1 MVSDLKLG
9 REEALS
15 ADLCLIARAEALQ
28 SSEVADII
36 IDDPQQGAPMEMDDH
51 PNVHDCEWSHR
62 L

>member
-1 MVSDLKLG
+1 MVSVSTLG
-9 REEALS
+9 QEEGSAGYLPLS
-15 ADLCLIARAEALQ
+15 DRTEAMQ